1 MDLSVTC
8 ECGVKTQVT
17 PTMCGSSVACDCGKA
32 IQIPRLSELRRNSGL
47 TPVIVDVAD
56 KLQAMLVD
64 GLLPT
69 EVDCVSCGSP
79 TNLYL
84 ACEIECERMFAKKSS
99 YASYFLQFWLAPIWI
114 LAATK
119 REYDNPEVHGR
130 ELVVKTPMRIC
141 ETCFSKINLNRETCI
156 GFMRTNELYAKL
168 LSRYPNAMVVWE
180 TALRRSNKAIGIGA
194 GFRRTPPTPPNMRVR
209 IRRFDC

>member
-8 ECGVKTQVT
+8 ECGLKTQVT
-17 PTMCGSSVACDCGKA
+17 PTMCGNSVACDCGKA
-32 IQIPRLSELRRNSGL
+32 IQIPRLSELRRNAGL
-47 TPVIVDVAD
+47 TPVMVGVAD

-64 GLLPT
+64 GLLPA

-84 ACEIECERMFAKKSS
+84 TCEIECERMFAKKPS
-99 YASYFLQFWLAPIWI
+99 YASYFLQFLFAPVWI
-114 LAATK
+114 LGATK

-130 ELVVKTPMRIC
+130 ELVVKTPIRIC

-156 GFMRTNELYAKL
+156 RFMLSNELYAKL
-168 LSRYPNAMVVWE
+168 LARYPNAMVVWE
-180 TALRRSNKAIGIGA
+180 TTLRRSNQAMDV
-194 GFRRTPPTPPNMRVR
+194 RTGNGLETSGSDSHPSSS
-209 IRRFDC
+209 